1 MTDNDDDNDNDID
14 EALEDTLTD
23 AMYCLMCGHEVVL
36 YASAL
41 HHADEDLDDD
51 HTPLV
56 SEIL

>member
-1 MTDNDDDNDNDID
+1 MTDNDDND

-23 AMYCLMCGHEVVL
+23 AMFCLVCGQEVVL

-41 HHADEDLDDD
+41 HHASEHLDSD
-51 HTPLV
+51 HPPLV